1 MKCGICNYSEVKKT
15 TTTVDESNMKFGLHI
30 GISGPLINVVERAVF
45 FGCDTLQIFT
55 RNPRS
60 WGSPKDYSEEDIS
73 AFKKGLKKNRLEP
86 LVIHISYL
94 PNFAS
99 PNPDLIEKSVN
110 MLISD
115 LNWAEKLS
123 ASYLVIHP
131 GKHMGSGIA
140 PGIQRIIESIDIA
153 FSSVKNKVQLLLENT
168 AGQGTEIGTKLE
180 ELKAIMDGCE
190 QSERIGVCL
199 DLCHLYVAGYD
210 LRDRLDETLEV
221 VDNIIGLSRV
231 KILHGSDCK
240 AECGSH
246 LDRHEHIGEGKIGLR
261 GFERVA
267 NHPLLTKL
275 PLILETPK
283 KEEEDDLR
291 NIARIRSLVKKRRS
305 YTQTN

>member
-1 MKCGICNYSEVKKT
+1 
-15 TTTVDESNMKFGLHI
+15 MKFGLHVSI
-30 GISGPLINVVERAVF
+30 AGPLINVVERAIF

-60 WGSPKDYSEEDIS
+60 WASPKDYSEEDIS
-73 AFKKGLKKNRLEP
+73 GFKNGLKKKGIEP
-86 LVIHISYL
+86 LVIHIPYL

-99 PNPDLIEKSVN
+99 PDPDLIEKSVC

-115 LNWAEKLS
+115 LKWAEKLS

-140 PGIQRIIESIDIA
+140 SGIQRVIESIDIA

-168 AGQGTEIGTKLE
+168 AGQGTEVGVQLE
-180 ELKAIMDGCE
+180 ELRQIIDGCE

-210 LRDRLDETLEV
+210 LKAKLNETLETI
-221 VDNIIGLSRV
+221 DNIIGFSKV
-231 KILHGSDCK
+231 KLLHGSDCK
-240 AECGSH
+240 AGCGSH
-246 LDRHEHIGEGKIGLR
+246 LDRHEHIGEGKIGLH
-261 GFERVA
+261 GFSRIV
-267 NHPLLTKL
+267 NHPLLDQL

-283 KEEEDDLR
+283 KEEEDDLK
-291 NIARIRSLVKKRRS
+291 NMAKIRLLVKFSLFPISPYRTHLVS
-305 YTQTN
+305 